1 MLEQVVVLVEARGDG
16 EGDAGEPGAVAFAEE
31 TRGEGRFA
39 DGCRVELGGLL
50 AFLICRVLCCQ
61 GAWTHHASIVTKHV
75 ECVSQLS
82 SYGCEPQYW
91 IHALGIAGYSRG
103 AEVLDELAHA
113 HQLARRAECLL
124 GRFIRGYGRRG
135 SVRAVQVPGEEAGEV
150 LEGTEHLVASD

>member
-1 MLEQVVVLVEARGDG
+1 MD
-16 EGDAGEPGAVAFAEE
+16 VASSW
-31 TRGEGRFA
+31 
-39 DGCRVELGGLL
+39 GGFVS
-50 AFLICRVLCCQ
+50 FLIGCVGCCW
-61 GAWTHHASIVTKHV
+61 GAWTHHASIVTEHV
-75 ECVSQLS
+75 ERISQLS
-82 SYGCEPQYW
+82 SYGCEPQYG

-150 LEGTEHLVASD
+150 LESAEDFVPSDWKGGLVRDVHVRMYDTGEGETGVSEVKWDDAG